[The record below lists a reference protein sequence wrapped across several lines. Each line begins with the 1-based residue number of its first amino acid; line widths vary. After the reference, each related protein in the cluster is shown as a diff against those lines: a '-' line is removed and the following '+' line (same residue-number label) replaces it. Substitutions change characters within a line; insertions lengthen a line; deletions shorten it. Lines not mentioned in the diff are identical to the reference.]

1 MKVIGKDLI
10 FTDPC
15 YIAKDGDWGDS
26 FDYKVEGIG
35 YPGFTEYE
43 WESTGYGDGSP
54 SVFSIPTYCDPEDFL
69 KRMDIEKEDEFIVDD
84 IEGKKEYVGECGV
97 DSGSFGVFL
106 LDEVLKYN
114 PKFLDSLPKNCYC
127 IIRNFTGTVYPAYDD
142 EGYTHFIFKPTNP
155 ITRPIITD

>member
-10 FTDPC
+10 ITDPC
-15 YIAKDGDWGDS
+15 YIAKDADWGES
-26 FDYKVEGIG
+26 FNWEDYCIE
-35 YPGFTEYE
+35 PFSEYE
-43 WESTGYGDGSP
+43 WEDTGYGDGSP
-54 SVFSIPTYCDPEDFL
+54 KVFSIPTYYNPDDFL
-69 KRMDIEKEDEFIVDD
+69 EKMGEADDEELEELEDQ
-84 IEGKKEYVGECGV
+84 KEYIGECGV

-106 LDEVLKYN
+106 LDEALSYN

-142 EGYTHFIFKPTNP
+142 EGYTHFIFKPSNP

>member
-10 FTDPC
+10 VTDPC
-15 YIAKDGDWGDS
+15 YIAKDADLGES
-26 FDYKVEGIG
+26 FNWEDYCIE
-35 YPGFTEYE
+35 PFSEYE
-43 WESTGYGDGSP
+43 WEETGYGDGSP
-54 SVFSIPTYCDPEDFL
+54 KVFSIPTYYNPDDFL
-69 KRMDIEKEDEFIVDD
+69 EKMGEADDEELEELEDQ
-84 IEGKKEYVGECGV
+84 KEYIGECGV

-106 LDEVLKYN
+106 LDEALSYN

-142 EGYTHFIFKPTNP
+142 EGYTHFIFKPSNP

>member
-10 FTDPC
+10 ITDPC
-15 YIAKDGDWGDS
+15 YIAKDADWGES
-26 FDYKVEGIG
+26 FNWEDYCIE
-35 YPGFTEYE
+35 PFSEYE
-43 WESTGYGDGSP
+43 WEDTGYGDGSP
-54 SVFSIPTYCDPEDFL
+54 KVFSIPTYYNPDDFL
-69 KRMDIEKEDEFIVDD
+69 EKMGEADDEELEELEDQ
-84 IEGKKEYVGECGV
+84 KEYIGECGV

-106 LDEVLKYN
+106 LDEALSYN

-142 EGYTHFIFKPTNP
+142 EGYTHFILKPTNP

>member
-15 YIAKDGDWGDS
+15 YIAKDEDWGES
-26 FDYKVEGIG
+26 FNFDDYCIE
-35 YPGFTEYE
+35 PFSEYE
-43 WESTGYGDGSP
+43 WEQTGYGDGSP
-54 SVFSIPTYCDPEDFL
+54 KVFSIPTYYNPDDFL
-69 KRMDIEKEDEFIVDD
+69 EKMGEADDEELEELEDQ
-84 IEGKKEYVGECGV
+84 KEYIGECGV

-106 LDEVLKYN
+106 LDEALSYN

-127 IIRNFTGTVYPAYDD
+127 IIRNFTGTVYSAYDD
-142 EGYTHFIFKPTNP
+142 EGYTHFILKPTNP

>member
-15 YIAKDGDWGDS
+15 YIAKGDDWGKS
-26 FDYKVEGIG
+26 FNWEDYCIE
-35 YPGFTEYE
+35 PFSEYE
-43 WESTGYGDGSP
+43 WEDTGYGDGSP
-54 SVFSIPTYCDPEDFL
+54 KVFSIPTYYNP
-69 KRMDIEKEDEFIVDD
+69 DEFLEKMGEADD
-84 IEGKKEYVGECGV
+84 EELEELEDQKEYIGECGV

-106 LDEVLKYN
+106 LDEALSYN

-127 IIRNFTGTVYPAYDD
+127 IIRNFTGTVYSAYDD
-142 EGYTHFIFKPTNP
+142 EGYTHFILKPTNP

>member
-26 FDYKVEGIG
+26 FDYEVEGIG

-43 WESTGYGDGSP
+43 WEDTGYGDGSP
-54 SVFSIPTYCDPEDFL
+54 KVYSIPTYYNPNDFL
-69 KRMDIEKEDEFIVDD
+69 TKVINADDEELEELEDQ
-84 IEGKKEYVGECGV
+84 KEYIGECGV

-142 EGYTHFIFKPTNP
+142 EGYTHFIFKPSNP

>member
-10 FTDPC
+10 ITDPC
-15 YIAKDGDWGDS
+15 YIAKDEDWGES
-26 FDYKVEGIG
+26 FNWEDYCIE
-35 YPGFTEYE
+35 PFSEYE
-43 WESTGYGDGSP
+43 WEATGYGDGSP
-54 SVFSIPTYCDPEDFL
+54 KVFSIPTYYNPDDFL
-69 KRMDIEKEDEFIVDD
+69 EKMSGEDDEELEDL
-84 IEGKKEYVGECGV
+84 KEYIGECGV

-106 LDEVLKYN
+106 LDEVLKYNHN

-142 EGYTHFIFKPTNP
+142 VGYTHFIFKPTNP

>member
-10 FTDPC
+10 ITDPC
-15 YIAKDGDWGDS
+15 YIAKDADWGES
-26 FDYKVEGIG
+26 FNWEDYCIE
-35 YPGFTEYE
+35 PFSEYE
-43 WESTGYGDGSP
+43 WEDTGYGDGSP
-54 SVFSIPTYCDPEDFL
+54 KVFSIPTYYNPDDFL
-69 KRMDIEKEDEFIVDD
+69 EKMGEADDEELEELEDQ
-84 IEGKKEYVGECGV
+84 KEYIGECGV

-142 EGYTHFIFKPTNP
+142 EGYTHFILKPSNP
-155 ITRPIITD
+155 ITRHIITD